1 MSVVRI
7 GDRQVDTD
15 IEIPEEVCGLCDGTG
30 EECESRGVPQK
41 CSACKGSGVLN
52 SDAGLLCHCQDS
64 RRGVNSYRPTH
75 AEITRSEIQGDRI
88 AMYNAEF

>member
-15 IEIPEEVCGLCDGTG
+15 IEIPEEVCGLCDGAG

-41 CSACKGSGVLN
+41 CGACKGSGVLN
-52 SDAGLLCHCQDS
+52 SGDSQIPHDGGCSVKGHEDPDDTGQCIHC
-64 RRGVNSYRPTH
+64 GVILDLP
-75 AEITRSEIQGDRI
+75 
-88 AMYNAEF
+88 